1 MALDKLVDSAQ
12 LDAALTYEAGK
23 IRAKLGSSAQISF
36 DLANQKGFGD
46 VIDAIPS
53 GGGGSGATKIASG
66 TITGADNRQFTVPVG
81 KKMPQADFVFNLWV
95 DNGTE
100 FAYSS
105 NTQIVTAQ
113 FLLQKRFGYFDLSTD
128 GSKQSSEV
136 IRVDSNNSG
145 TITEITTK
153 GNAPVHFSIRN
164 GSFLVL
170 SALGNPNG
178 STNCLV
184 IRSSTGFSIQMN
196 TNNNTVILASG
207 KTYNWELLYF
217 GSSPTT
223 DIVEVP

>member
-100 FAYSS
+100 FAYS
-105 NTQIVTAQ
+105 NNYQIVNAQ

-128 GSKQSSEV
+128 GSKRSSEV

-145 TITEITTK
+145 TITERTTR
-153 GNAPVHFSIRN
+153 GNTPVHINIRN
-164 GSFLVL
+164 GGLAAAVF
-170 SALGNPNG
+170 GNPGG
-178 STNCLV
+178 SNNCLV
-184 IRSSTGFSIQMN
+184 IRSSTGFSIQMDTNSN
-196 TNNNTVILASG
+196 TTILASG